1 MRCLVEQGQART
13 GIERQPGSLLMLAGT
28 THAALT
34 RPGPGDVA
42 ALSFHS
48 GSLCVFFLQLR
59 AGDNQSIRQIISR
72 IEEGLVLV
80 FD

>member
-1 MRCLVEQGQART
+1 MLGVRCSVRCLVEQVQART

-48 GSLCVFFLQLR
+48 GSLCVFFYSSELV
-59 AGDNQSIRQIISR
+59 IINLSDR
-72 IEEGLVLV
+72 LSPG
-80 FD
+80 

>member
-1 MRCLVEQGQART
+1 MRFEVRCSVRCLVEQGQART

-48 GSLCVFFLQLR
+48 GSLCFFYSFELV
-59 AGDNQSIRQIISR
+59 IINLSDR
-72 IEEGLVLV
+72 LSPG
-80 FD
+80 